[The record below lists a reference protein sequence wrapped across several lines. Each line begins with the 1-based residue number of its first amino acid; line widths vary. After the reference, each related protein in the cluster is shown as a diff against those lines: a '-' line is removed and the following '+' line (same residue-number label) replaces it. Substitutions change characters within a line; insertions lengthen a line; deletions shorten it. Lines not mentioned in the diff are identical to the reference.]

1 MLVTFSSHGPVAM
14 TCSPEWQL
22 TEGLRGHT
30 THRSPQYRAPW
41 LRWTMVVFANMDSKL
56 EPWNEQHVGG
66 TQYARFYELNSF
78 VFSYLLAFRC
88 IPVIV
93 CFSGFSQETIR
104 ERLGPLYIV
113 INIQKKLEALKRG
126 KFMSVGGFKCWRLF
140 FPKGSLLLRF

>member
-1 MLVTFSSHGPVAM
+1 
-14 TCSPEWQL
+14 
-22 TEGLRGHT
+22 
-30 THRSPQYRAPW
+30 
-41 LRWTMVVFANMDSKL
+41 MVVFANMDSKL

-93 CFSGFSQETIR
+93 CFSGVSQETMR

-126 KFMSVGGFKCWRLF
+126 KFMSGGRFKCWRLF

>member
-1 MLVTFSSHGPVAM
+1 
-14 TCSPEWQL
+14 
-22 TEGLRGHT
+22 
-30 THRSPQYRAPW
+30 
-41 LRWTMVVFANMDSKL
+41 MVVFANMDSKL

-88 IPVIV
+88 IPVIF
-93 CFSGFSQETIR
+93 CFSGVSQETMC

-126 KFMSVGGFKCWRLF
+126 KFMSGGGGVQVLETFL
-140 FPKGSLLLRF
+140 PKRKPSFEVLERNQLVNEARNPRTIILNPEESSACR